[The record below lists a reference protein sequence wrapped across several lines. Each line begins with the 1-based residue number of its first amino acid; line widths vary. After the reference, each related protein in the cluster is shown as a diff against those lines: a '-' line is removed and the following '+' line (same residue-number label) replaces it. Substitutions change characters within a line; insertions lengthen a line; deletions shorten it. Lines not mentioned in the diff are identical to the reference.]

1 MAFGVNNITVL
12 GNITRDPELRFTP
25 SGTAVASFGLAVNRN
40 IKNKNS
46 GEWETQVDFF
56 NVTAWYKLAENC
68 AESLSKGDRVL
79 ISGRLSQ
86 DSWESKDGQKR
97 STVKIIANVIAPS
110 LEFASCRLEKNPRA
124 EEGVS
129 GESIS
134 GKGASDKGASDKGV
148 SDKGASGKGGIEE
161 ADFSDEDIPF

>member
-12 GNITRDPELRFTP
+12 GNITRDLELRFTP

-40 IKNKNS
+40 VQNKNS

-79 ISGRLSQ
+79 VSGRLSQ

-129 GESIS
+129 SGSVS
-134 GKGASDKGASDKGV
+134 GKGV
-148 SDKGASGKGGIEE
+148 SGGSVSGEGASGKGGIEE

>member
-1 MAFGVNNITVL
+1 MAFGVNNITIL

-25 SGTAVASFGLAVNRN
+25 SGTAVANFGLAVNRN
-40 IKNKNS
+40 VQNKNS

-79 ISGRLSQ
+79 VSGRLSQ

-129 GESIS
+129 SGSVSGE
-134 GKGASDKGASDKGV
+134 GV
-148 SDKGASGKGGIEE
+148 SGGSVSGEGASGKGGIEE

>member
-12 GNITRDPELRFTP
+12 GNITRDLELRFTP
-25 SGTAVASFGLAVNRN
+25 SGTAVANFGLAVNRN
-40 IKNKNS
+40 VQNKNS

-79 ISGRLSQ
+79 VSGRLSQ

-129 GESIS
+129 SGSVSGE
-134 GKGASDKGASDKGV
+134 GV
-148 SDKGASGKGGIEE
+148 SGGSVSGEGKSGKGGIEE

>member
-25 SGTAVASFGLAVNRN
+25 NGTAVASFGLAVNRN
-40 IKNKNS
+40 IQNKNS

-56 NVTAWYKLAENC
+56 NVTALYKLAENC

-86 DSWESKDGQKR
+86 DSWESKEGQKR
-97 STVKIIANVIAPS
+97 SAVKIIANVIAPS
-110 LEFASCRLEKNPRA
+110 LEFASCKIEKNPKA

-129 GESIS
+129 GGSVS
-134 GKGASDKGASDKGV
+134 GEGV
-148 SDKGASGKGGIEE
+148 SVESSIEE

>member
-1 MAFGVNNITVL
+1 MAFGVNNITIL

-25 SGTAVASFGLAVNRN
+25 SGTAVANFGLAVNRN
-40 IKNKNS
+40 VQNKNS

-79 ISGRLSQ
+79 VSGRLSQ

-129 GESIS
+129 SGSVSGE
-134 GKGASDKGASDKGV
+134 GV
-148 SDKGASGKGGIEE
+148 SEGSVSGKGASGKGGVEE

>member
-25 SGTAVASFGLAVNRN
+25 NGTAVASFGLAVNRN
-40 IKNKNS
+40 IQNKNS
-46 GEWETQVDFF
+46 GEWETRVDFF

-86 DSWESKDGQKR
+86 DSWESKEGQKR
-97 STVKIIANVIAPS
+97 SAVKIIANVIAPS

-129 GESIS
+129 GGSVS
-134 GKGASDKGASDKGV
+134 GGSVSGEGV
-148 SDKGASGKGGIEE
+148 SVESSIEE

>member
-1 MAFGVNNITVL
+1 MAFGVNNITIL

-25 SGTAVASFGLAVNRN
+25 NGTAVASFGLAVNRN
-40 IKNKNS
+40 IQNKNS

-79 ISGRLSQ
+79 VSGRLSQ
-86 DSWESKDGQKR
+86 DSWESKEGQKR
-97 STVKIIANVIAPS
+97 SAVKIIANVIAPS

-129 GESIS
+129 GGVVS
-134 GKGASDKGASDKGV
+134 GEGV
-148 SDKGASGKGGIEE
+148 SGGSVSGEGVSSEGGIEE

>member
-25 SGTAVASFGLAVNRN
+25 NGTAVASFGLAVNRN
-40 IKNKNS
+40 IQNKNS

-86 DSWESKDGQKR
+86 DSWESKEGQKR
-97 STVKIIANVIAPS
+97 SAVKIIANVIAPS
-110 LEFASCRLEKNPRA
+110 LEFAS
-124 EEGVS
+124 
-129 GESIS
+129 
-134 GKGASDKGASDKGV
+134 
-148 SDKGASGKGGIEE
+148 
-161 ADFSDEDIPF
+161 

>member
-25 SGTAVASFGLAVNRN
+25 SGTAVANFGLAVNRN
-40 IKNKNS
+40 VQNKNS

-79 ISGRLSQ
+79 VSGRLSQ

-97 STVKIIANVIAPS
+97 STVRIIANVIAPS

-129 GESIS
+129 SGSVS
-134 GKGASDKGASDKGV
+134 GKGV
-148 SDKGASGKGGIEE
+148 SGGSVSGEGKSGKGGIEE